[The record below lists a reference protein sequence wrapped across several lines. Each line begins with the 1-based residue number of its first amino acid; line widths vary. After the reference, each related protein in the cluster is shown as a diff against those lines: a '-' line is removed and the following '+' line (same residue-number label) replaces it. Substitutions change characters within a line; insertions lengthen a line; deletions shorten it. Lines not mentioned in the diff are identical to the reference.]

1 MVITLSKVMRPNLQK
16 SILQQTE
23 GSYFKRKKKDSLFW
37 KVVILILANHLE
49 IGITTRLLLDRL
61 LSSGHITDAD
71 VKLFFN
77 GVRLFY
83 ETTFEYALKR
93 LPINDPFL
101 KNAQVIKF
109 DARASDSTE
118 IKQP

>member
-1 MVITLSKVMRPNLQK
+1 M
-16 SILQQTE
+16 
-23 GSYFKRKKKDSLFW
+23 
-37 KVVILILANHLE
+37 E

-61 LSSGHITDAD
+61 LSSSDITDAD
-71 VKLFFN
+71 AKLFYN

-101 KNAQVIKF
+101 KNAQVINF
-109 DARASDSTE
+109 DARTNDSTE
-118 IKQP
+118 IKQLEYFINR